1 MSGAGGNG
9 VGDNTIAAWAADLLA
24 LEADIDDLQTAK
36 RDLYT
41 KIRDDHGKPTAASL
55 KQAVKL
61 SRMDGEKRDAAEAI
75 DAEAQRMLAIIE
87 KGSRAPRATRT
98 REIIEEF
105 GADDLTDEGIQ
116 QVRDKAAAALA
127 GVELVDLAT
136 GEILNSAEPPVA
148 ADQASEAEPRAEVS
162 LATPLQEGSEPIEA
176 HNLDRAGSTPAPAT
190 SHPTLG
196 VGGSGESP
204 GEATE
209 EAARAPASS
218 VVPITRDIRPWC
230 LHKNDLSKCGGYGR
244 QHCHSCLKAHADE
257 SGEAA

>member
-1 MSGAGGNG
+1 MSGAG
-9 VGDNTIAAWAADLLA
+9 DNEISRRQLADEIDAYEAEIKTLNEGKA
-24 LEADIDDLQTAK
+24 DTFKSYRAQLEAGGMEPRRASAELAA
-36 RDLYT
+36 T
-41 KIRDDHGKPTAASL
+41 KAAIARRRKLREDPT
-55 KQAVKL
+55 KV
-61 SRMDGEKRDAAEAI
+61 REK
-75 DAEAQRMLAIIE
+75 
-87 KGSRAPRATRT
+87 
-98 REIIEEF
+98 
-105 GADDLTDEGIQ
+105 DDLTDEILDEIMDSPSRARESIQ
-116 QVRDKAAAALA
+116 
-127 GVELVDLAT
+127 
-136 GEILNSAEPPVA
+136 SEPASPT
-148 ADQASEAEPRAEVS
+148 ADQASEAEPQAAS
-162 LATPLQEGSEPIEA
+162 LANPLQEGSEPIEA